1 MPELKFQSSLAV
13 NSPVI
18 PGFFRFQQVF
28 RYNCLQKGTTT
39 MKKTMKIFAA
49 LILAVFLGLSGCGGS
64 GGSGGTGTGTGLSG
78 SAQ

>member
-1 MPELKFQSSLAV
+1 
-13 NSPVI
+13 
-18 PGFFRFQQVF
+18 
-28 RYNCLQKGTTT
+28 

-64 GGSGGTGTGTGLSG
+64 GGSGGSGTGTGLNG